1 MRYIFR
7 YTWFNSF
14 FKFLFNTIVGG
25 FGSFDLVWPVPIA
38 YNRTRLREKRV
49 TWLTAITVTRPGCR
63 ARFVPG
69 KRAWLRRHKD
79 RGPPQRHSVE
89 VTTGAGGYRHIR
101 PNEVGRPKGGV
112 LALPAE
118 GAITEESMTSSGN
131 SETTD
136 NHAAQPELAGNGRT
150 TVNFLPPALNC
161 MVRLWDEIAADMIQ
175 VKTKI
180 HYLAVT
186 VRHAAFRI

>member
-1 MRYIFR
+1 M
-7 YTWFNSF
+7 
-14 FKFLFNTIVGG
+14 GG
-25 FGSFDLVWPVPIA
+25 SGSRSLPLTYPIA
-38 YNRTRLREKRV
+38 YDRTCLEENRVATNRDYYDLTRLSD
-49 TWLTAITVTRPGCR
+49 T
-63 ARFVPG
+63 G
-69 KRAWLRRHKD
+69 KRLRLRRHKD

-136 NHAAQPELAGNGRT
+136 NHAAQLEVAGNNRN

-161 MVRLWDEIAADMIQ
+161 MVRLWDEIADDMIQ

-180 HYLAVT
+180 LYFAPRGILNLKQ
-186 VRHAAFRI
+186 